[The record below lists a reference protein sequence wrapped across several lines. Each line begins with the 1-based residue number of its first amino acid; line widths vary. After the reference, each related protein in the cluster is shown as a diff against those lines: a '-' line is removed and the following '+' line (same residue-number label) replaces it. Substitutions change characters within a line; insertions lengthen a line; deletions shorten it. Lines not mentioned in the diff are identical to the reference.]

1 MEHQTFGD
9 LTKEEWDLQYKTLN
23 DELPGLA
30 AAFGLSTDTMD
41 EVAKIYEWSVWLNNA
56 QQKSGT
62 SDKSLTAF
70 TDTFSTGPASTSMVV
85 NPAPADFGTAPTS
98 ACPADAQGFVKAL
111 RITMMKNKANWTV
124 AIGELLTFLTPEI
137 PFNQATFIPD
147 GDAKASIGNI
157 AVHSSVKF
165 VGTKNLYAR
174 VTGTNTWIF
183 IRTFTGAHYDYHR
196 VPTTPNTAESV
207 DMIVYGV
214 INNVQ
219 LANPSAIFTVL
230 YQPQQT
236 PPPVV

>member
-1 MEHQTFGD
+1 MEHQDYGNK
-9 LTKEEWDLQYKTLN
+9 TKEEWDAQYLVLHEK
-23 DELPGLA
+23 LPALA
-30 AAFGLSTDTMD
+30 AAFGLSSDLMDTIH
-41 EVAKIYEWSVWLNNA
+41 AIYFWSVWLSNA
-56 QQKSGT
+56 QNQSGT

-98 ACPADAQGFVKAL
+98 VCPADAQGFVKAL
-111 RITMMKNKANWTV
+111 RITMMKDKANWTV

-147 GDAKASIGNI
+147 GDAKTSIGNI

-196 VPTTPNTAESV
+196 IPTTPNTAESV